1 VFRLLD
7 RLRHVAGHH
16 LVLEAHQIRQTLA
29 LGSNWRSVKPS
40 KLSAQI
46 RSNAQDLW
54 IGVGE
59 TREGRTFPN
68 DPVMVIE

>member
-1 VFRLLD
+1 VFEQ
-7 RLRHVAGHH
+7 G
-16 LVLEAHQIRQTLA
+16 
-29 LGSNWRSVKPS
+29 
-40 KLSAQI
+40 AQELW
-46 RSNAQDLW
+46 SNAQELW